1 MYVRHVCLVM
11 YVNVIK
17 TEVAAETFE
26 FRWNRKVLKLEEQK
40 MVSFYQ
46 RFKIKIKCHV
56 SNVVGSCQESILAGD
71 ERKDHLLWQWPQWPD
86 RAQ

>member
-1 MYVRHVCLVM
+1 M

-17 TEVAAETFE
+17 MEVAAQTFE

-40 MVSFYQ
+40 MVSSCQ

-71 ERKDHLLWQWPQWPD
+71 EREDHLLWQLPQWPD